1 MNRQKGLFR
10 LALVLSPVFGILAVV
25 LNMFFVLDL
34 DKPDT
39 SSPFKTFVVDSKVR
53 IFFGNGSE
61 ERDGGE
67 LLDVTRV
74 GKPTLV
80 QRVHGYMKGY
90 DGNKYPLFR
99 GVANLIAFLFGG
111 NIPFFMY
118 FSYKY
123 VLVGFEN
130 EGDLAE

>member
-10 LALVLSPVFGILAVV
+10 LAIVLSPVFGIVV
-25 LNMFFVLDL
+25 VVFNVFFALDL
-34 DKPDT
+34 QDRDLNHEV
-39 SSPFKTFVVDSKVR
+39 SR
-53 IFFGNGSE
+53 FFGNGDYK
-61 ERDGGE
+61 RYRGDR
-67 LLDVTRV
+67 LDVERV
-74 GKPTLV
+74 GNPTLV